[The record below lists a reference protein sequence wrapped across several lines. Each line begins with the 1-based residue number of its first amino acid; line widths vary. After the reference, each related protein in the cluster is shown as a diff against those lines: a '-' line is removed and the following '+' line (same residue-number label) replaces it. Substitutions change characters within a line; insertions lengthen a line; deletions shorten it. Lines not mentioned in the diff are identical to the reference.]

1 MYFLHMC
8 SIARNDLQPEGCRI
22 LLGAMTLH
30 PTLTAVDVSDN
41 MLSLFHDKQ
50 GYMALVHLIE
60 LSTRLCWLK
69 MSSNPLTS
77 VSVSALKNSLAV
89 NHSLT
94 CVFARG
100 CGIPENIRE
109 ELMLSLAEY
118 SNGNEWSDE
127 GKRRR
132 RNADSVLVR
141 FDC

>member
-1 MYFLHMC
+1 MC

-30 PTLTAVDVSDN
+30 PTLMAVDISDN

-50 GYMALVHLIE
+50 GYMALAHLIE
-60 LSTRLCWLK
+60 LSTHLCWLN
-69 MSSNPLTS
+69 MSSNHLTS
-77 VSVSALKNSLAV
+77 ASVSALRSSLAV
-89 NHSLT
+89 NHSLA

-100 CGIPENIRE
+100 CGISESIRD
-109 ELMLSLAEY
+109 ELILSLAED
-118 SNGNEWSDE
+118 SDENEWSED
-127 GKRRR
+127 KRRR